1 VWKLER
7 IRVLLVDDH
16 ELFRRGVK
24 SLLTAEPDIE
34 VVGEAHNGREALAK
48 AQELMPDLVLMDISM
63 PEINGLEATRRVKQ
77 AMPYVKILILTVSD
91 LEQNLFE
98 AIKAGAQGYLL
109 KNVDPDHLLDAVRK
123 AYHGEAAISGGLAA
137 KILTEFA
144 RRDAQPAHTGRES
157 LGAREIDVLREL
169 SRGASNKEIAATL
182 CISENTVRNH
192 VKNILAKLHLDNR
205 VQAAAYAIREGITSD
220 PTEGPR

>member
-1 VWKLER
+1 M
-7 IRVLLVDDH
+7 LVDDH

-24 SLLTAEPDIE
+24 SLLAAEPDIE
-34 VVGEAHNGREALAK
+34 VVGEAHDGGEALTK
-48 AQELMPDLVLMDISM
+48 AQELMPDLILMDISM
-63 PEINGLEATRRVKQ
+63 PEIDGLEATRRVKQ

-109 KNVDPDHLLDAVRK
+109 KSVDPEHLLDAVRK
-123 AYHGEAAISGGLAA
+123 AYNGEAAISGGLAA

-144 RRDAQPAHTGRES
+144 RRDAQPSHSGRES
-157 LGAREIDVLREL
+157 LGAREMDVLREL
-169 SRGASNKEIAATL
+169 SRGASNKEIASVL

-205 VQAAAYAIREGITSD
+205 VQAATFAIRQGITSEMA
-220 PTEGPR
+220 EGHK

>member
-1 VWKLER
+1 M
-7 IRVLLVDDH
+7 LVDDH

-24 SLLTAEPDIE
+24 SLLAAEPDIE
-34 VVGEAHNGREALAK
+34 VVGEAHDGGEALTK
-48 AQELMPDLVLMDISM
+48 AQELMPDLILMDISM
-63 PEINGLEATRRVKQ
+63 PEIDGLEATRRVKQ

-109 KNVDPDHLLDAVRK
+109 KNVDPEHLLDAVRK
-123 AYHGEAAISGGLAA
+123 AYNGEAAISGGLAA

-144 RRDAQPAHTGRES
+144 RRDAQPSHSGRES
-157 LGAREIDVLREL
+157 LGAREMDVLREL
-169 SRGASNKEIAATL
+169 SRGASNKEIASVL

-205 VQAAAYAIREGITSD
+205 VQAAAFAIRQGITSEMA
-220 PTEGPR
+220 EGHK

>member
-1 VWKLER
+1 MWKLER

-24 SLLTAEPDIE
+24 SLLMAEPDIE
-34 VVGEAHNGREALAK
+34 VVGEAHDGSEALGK
-48 AQELMPDLVLMDISM
+48 AQELMPDLILMDISM
-63 PEINGLEATRRVKQ
+63 PEVDGLEATRRIKQ
-77 AMPYVKILILTVSD
+77 QMPYVKILILTVSD

-109 KNVDPDHLLDAVRK
+109 KNVDPEHLLDAVRK
-123 AYHGEAAISGGLAA
+123 AHQGEAAISGGLAA

-144 RRDAQPAHTGRES
+144 RRDNQPSHAGREA
-157 LGAREIDVLREL
+157 LGAREMDVLREL
-169 SRGASNKEIAATL
+169 SRGASNKEIASTL

-205 VQAAAYAIREGITSD
+205 VQAAAYAIREGLAPEETNF
-220 PTEGPR
+220 RK

>member
-1 VWKLER
+1 MWKLER

-24 SLLTAEPDIE
+24 SLLSAEPDIE
-34 VVGEAHNGREALAK
+34 IIGEAHNGREAVEK
-48 AQELMPDLVLMDISM
+48 AGELMPDLILMDVSM
-63 PEINGLEATRRVKQ
+63 PDIDGLEATRRIKQ
-77 AMPYVKILILTVSD
+77 TMPYVKILILTVSD

-109 KNVDPDHLLDAVRK
+109 KNVDPEHLLDAVRK
-123 AYHGEAAISGGLAA
+123 AYNGEAAISGGLAA

-144 RRDAQPAHTGRES
+144 RRDTQPSHTGREA
-157 LGAREIDVLREL
+157 LGAREKDVLREL
-169 SRGASNKEIAATL
+169 SRGASNKEIAVAL

-205 VQAAAYAIREGITSD
+205 VQAAAFAIREGITAEES
-220 PTEGPR
+220 GNQK

>member
-1 VWKLER
+1 MWKLER

-24 SLLTAEPDIE
+24 SLLSSEPDIE
-34 VVGEAHNGREALAK
+34 VVGEAHNGREAVEK
-48 AQELMPDLVLMDISM
+48 AEETMPDLILMDISM
-63 PEINGLEATRRVKQ
+63 PEVDGLEATRRIKQ
-77 AMPYVKILILTVSD
+77 TMPYVKILVLTVSD
-91 LEQNLFE
+91 LEQNLFG

-109 KNVDPDHLLDAVRK
+109 KSVDPEVLLDAVRK
-123 AYHGEAAISGGLAA
+123 AYRGEAAISGGLAA

-144 RRDAQPAHTGRES
+144 RRDTHPSHSGREA
-157 LGAREIDVLREL
+157 LGLREMDVLREL

-205 VQAAAYAIREGITSD
+205 VQAAAFAIREGLAPEETNSHK
-220 PTEGPR
+220 